1 MERRTKYILLILI
14 VIGLVAPLI
23 QYQTR
28 LITVKKLHGS
38 FIKNPKPE
46 FSFSSWFDNSF
57 QNQYDSYFNQQF
69 GFRPDF
75 VRLHNQLDYTLFGET
90 NANGVIVG
98 KDEYLYEKAYIE
110 SYLGDNYIGNVK
122 IISKLNTID
131 SIYQILKQHQTE
143 LLIIIAPGKGYFY
156 PEYIPEEMLHER
168 GRTNYEDYI
177 EKLAKMDIPY
187 IDFNDLFLKMKDTSS
202 IVIYPKTGIH
212 WSQGIIPYIMDTII
226 YKIENSLNKNLP
238 NVIVNSVQISRKA
251 DKQDADIE
259 KGLNLFLP
267 LKIPKMQYPEVSFEF
282 GTAYDKPKVISVAD
296 SYFWQLFNKGI
307 STKVFDDGAFW
318 YYYKQVYP
326 NSLNGDLF
334 IEDIAV
340 RQELFKADLVILMCT
355 ETNLYKF
362 PFGFENSMEYTKFDL
377 PILETNTQNLMNY
390 IRTDAAWMK
399 HIEKKAAQNNIP
411 VDSALF
417 LDALFMTKKKMN
429 WK

>member
-1 MERRTKYILLILI
+1 MERGTKYTLLILI
-14 VIGLVAPLI
+14 VIGLLAPLI
-23 QYQTR
+23 QYQTQ

-38 FIKNPKPE
+38 FHKNPKPE
-46 FSFSSWFDNSF
+46 FSISTWFDNSF
-57 QNQYDSYFNQQF
+57 QNKYDSYFNQQF
-69 GFRPDF
+69 GFRPYF
-75 VRLHNQLDYTLFGET
+75 VRLHNQLDYSLFREA
-90 NANGVIVG
+90 NANSVILG
-98 KDEYLYEKAYIE
+98 KDDYLFEKGYID
-110 SYLGDNYIGNVK
+110 SYLGDNYIGKSNIK
-122 IISKLNTID
+122 SKLSTID
-131 SIYQILKQHQTE
+131 SVYQILKQNQTE

-156 PEYIPEEMLHER
+156 SEYIPEDLLHER
-168 GRTNYEDYI
+168 GRTNYDDYI
-177 EKLAKMDIPY
+177 EELVKMDIPY

-212 WSQGIIPYIMDTII
+212 WSQGIVPYVIDSII
-226 YKIENSLNKNLP
+226 NRTEEILQKDLP
-238 NVIVNSVQISRKA
+238 NVIVNKVVQSKIA

-259 KGLNLFLP
+259 KGLNLFFP
-267 LKIPKMQYPEVSFEF
+267 LKTPIMQYPEVHFE
-282 GTAYDKPKVISVAD
+282 TNPVLTKPKVITIAD

-399 HIEKKAAQNNIP
+399 HIEEKAAQKGIS
-411 VDSALF
+411 VDSSLYI
-417 LDALFMTKKKMN
+417 DALFQAKKKMN